1 MPWRTVNRIEHGAQ
15 CCWNRTRTQQ
25 GTYTTGHSAVWCAV
39 LSLKI
44 QETARRPR
52 HAHAHA
58 HRESTCESER
68 ARERERER
76 ERGRGSRTVKIELV
90 DDFFGAQLT
99 VTIGVDALV
108 LSNSTAR
115 HQTAAISIVCR
126 RQAAST
132 PLRRQGCP
140 HVGDLTLVP
149 FGQTTTCKHSTA
161 ASRHWSTL
169 STGSSR

>member
-44 QETARRPR
+44 QETARRR
-52 HAHAHA
+52 KARTRARAQREHVRE
-58 HRESTCESER
+58 RESKR
-68 ARERERER
+68 AREREG
-76 ERGRGSRTVKIELV
+76 GRGSRTVKIELV